1 MSTPYELDESKQG
14 VLYILEL
21 ETTNRYAYWST
32 WADKWW
38 HRERSH
44 TTRKRVRTEHFIKI
58 GHSTRR
64 YDYDTYERRKHHFE
78 LHGLRIVDECRVY
91 EMREWH
97 SAIENELHAHWSEEF
112 GYEPMWQG
120 FSGYTE
126 CYVPELKSKLNV
138 IDDMVRESVNRYI
151 DEQIDLLESD
161 RNAFWNV

>member
-1 MSTPYELDESKQG
+1 MSDYTLDESKQG

-44 TTRKRVRTEHFIKI
+44 TTRKRVSKECFIKI

-78 LHGLRIVDECRVY
+78 LNGLRIVDECRVY
-91 EMREWH
+91 EMRNPWH
-97 SAIENELHAHWSEEF
+97 SYCETDLHNHWREKF
-112 GYEPMWQG
+112 GYMPMWQG

-126 CYVPELKSKLNV
+126 CYVPELKQKLDV
-138 IDDMVRESVNRYI
+138 IDDMVRVSVNRLI
-151 DEQIDLLESD
+151 DERISLLEED
-161 RNAFWNV
+161 RNVWNN